1 MESGTDLRSELE
13 QSRAEAEQLRQE
25 RDDARRL
32 LASLEEERRRQE
44 ALVDYVRRL
53 APDQDVDTMLSGI
66 LERTISSTGADT
78 GSIMLL
84 NDQKRVVR
92 HVLTR
97 RYLAREEQERAIQAV
112 LECGLAG
119 WVIDHKVPAVVAD
132 ALTDGRWILLPGDTL
147 VVRSVLAIPMQRDDR
162 IRGLLFLVHHDPGFF
177 HDAHLSFLTSLAEQT
192 AIALENQ
199 FLLEQTQHQI
209 SKLKLLNEISQKV
222 GQNMGAVLD
231 VDRLLAQAIGLIRE
245 ALDCYHVSAALIEE
259 GELVFRAG
267 IDCFGQ
273 VTPGVRLALQRQ
285 GESVGSWVARTG
297 SSLLV
302 PDVLQDERYQP
313 LPELPDTRC
322 ELAVPLRLPY
332 SAGEGVASAGMVLG
346 VLDVK
351 STRVGTLSADDQDLL
366 EAVAAQIAV
375 AIESARLFSRVR
387 EERATLEAIVSGTDD
402 AIIVT
407 DIAGRV
413 LFFNRAARSAFTDG
427 EGVQPG
433 IPLSEAVRHRVLL
446 DLWNSAAQ
454 SEGPATQIPLP
465 DGRTFNVSMTLIP
478 GVGKVAVMHDVT
490 HFKEMDRIKSEFV
503 STVSHDLRSP
513 LQVIQTSAEL
523 LPRQGELGQDQRKE
537 VEHILAIV
545 RRMSELV
552 QNLLDIGR
560 IEAGIGMETELCAID
575 EIVASAAGPFRL
587 LAQKKGLGFS
597 IDVPPSLPLVRG
609 NRLRLDQVVS
619 NLVSNA
625 IKFTPEGSVAVRARA
640 EQKQVLIEVMDTG
653 IGIAPEAQEE
663 LFAKFY
669 RVKSPQTR
677 GIEGTGLG
685 LAITRSIVESY
696 GGRIEL
702 QSFPRLGSTFRVIL
716 PAYED
721 GAGQ

>member
-1 MESGTDLRSELE
+1 MESCTDLRSELE
-13 QSRAEAEQLRQE
+13 RLGAEVERLRQE
-25 RDDARRL
+25 RDEAHRL

-66 LERTISSTGADT
+66 LDRTISSTGADA

-97 RYLAREEQERAIQAV
+97 RDLAREEQERAIQAV

-119 WVIDHKVPAVVAD
+119 WVVDHKIPTIVAD
-132 ALTDGRWILLPGDTL
+132 TQTDGRWILLPGDTL
-147 VVRSVLAIPMQRDDR
+147 VVRSVLAIPLQRSER
-162 IRGLLFLVHHDPGFF
+162 IRGLLFLVHRDPRFF
-177 HDAHLSFLTSLAEQT
+177 HDGHLSFLTSLAEQT
-192 AIALENQ
+192 AIALENL

-222 GQNMGAVLD
+222 SQNMGAVLD
-231 VDRLLAQAIGLIRE
+231 ADLLLGQAISLIRE

-267 IDCFGQ
+267 INCLGQ
-273 VTPGVRLALQRQ
+273 ATPGIRLALQRQ
-285 GESVGSWVARTG
+285 GESIAGWVARTG

-322 ELAVPLRLPY
+322 ELAVPLQLPHPTPE
-332 SAGEGVASAGMVLG
+332 SMANGSGVIG

-351 STRVGTLSADDQDLL
+351 STQVGMFSADDQDLL

-375 AIESARLFSRVR
+375 AIESARLFNRVR
-387 EERATLEAIVSGTDD
+387 EERATLEAIINGTDD

-407 DIAGRV
+407 DIAGRI
-413 LFFNRAARSAFTDG
+413 LFFNRAACDAFTDG
-427 EGVQPG
+427 EVVQPG
-433 IPLSEAVRHRVLL
+433 TPLSEAARHRALL
-446 DLWNSAAQ
+446 DLWNGAAQ
-454 SEGPATQIPLP
+454 SEGRSAQIPLP
-465 DGRTFNVSMTLIP
+465 DGRTFNASMTLIG
-478 GVGKVAVMHDVT
+478 GVGKVAVMQDVT
-490 HFKEMDRIKSEFV
+490 HYKEMDRIKSEFV

-537 VEHILAIV
+537 VEHILAVV

-560 IEAGIGMETELCAID
+560 IEAGIGMETELCAMD

-587 LAQKKGLGFS
+587 LAQKKGLDFT
-597 IDVPPSLPLVRG
+597 IEVPPSLPLVRG
-609 NRLRLDQVVS
+609 NRLRLEQVVS

-640 EQKQVLIEVMDTG
+640 ERKQVLIEVTDTG
-653 IGIAPEAQEE
+653 IGIAPDAQEE

-702 QSFPRLGSTFRVIL
+702 QSFPRLGSTFRVVL
-716 PAYED
+716 PVCEN